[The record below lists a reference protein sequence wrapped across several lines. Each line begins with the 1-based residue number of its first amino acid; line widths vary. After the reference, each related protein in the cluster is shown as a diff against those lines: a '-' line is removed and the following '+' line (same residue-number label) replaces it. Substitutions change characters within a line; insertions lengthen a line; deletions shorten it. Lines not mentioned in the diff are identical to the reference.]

1 MKGSS
6 MIRVENDTLV
16 IIRASYCVAFGSPC
30 AAALVNL
37 YSYWHDINIAK
48 LEQQKEF
55 NKVARQHGESIKR
68 GFGLL
73 QGHSQQKLI
82 EQMQGLFTKH
92 EILAANKRLVEIGVI
107 SMHRNPNKNMQF
119 DRTNYFLFHPKKAN
133 SLLSKSHIGT
143 MDCPNTDNGETE
155 HGQWRNPIRTN
166 NNKEYSIEENIENIE
181 SLPEPE
187 KIEKDVSIKDAT
199 LPQTNDK
206 AAAASF
212 KKQTN
217 YRLIETEEELADI
230 AEQVIVEYEASL
242 KKDYEAV
249 GFIAKNARQYAL
261 KFANQFF
268 KQEGIKMCSLD
279 NSAIKKKLTGWSFI
293 FSNVNLE
300 IAQAQKAMNMTLP
313 HQYKNLATLTS
324 SKKNDNLLSL
334 IGRK

>member
-1 MKGSS
+1 M
-6 MIRVENDTLV
+6 
-16 IIRASYCVAFGSPC
+16 
-30 AAALVNL
+30 
-37 YSYWHDINIAK
+37 
-48 LEQQKEF
+48 
-55 NKVARQHGESIKR
+55 
-68 GFGLL
+68 
-73 QGHSQQKLI
+73 
-82 EQMQGLFTKH
+82 
-92 EILAANKRLVEIGVI
+92 
-107 SMHRNPNKNMQF
+107 
-119 DRTNYFLFHPKKAN
+119 
-133 SLLSKSHIGT
+133 
-143 MDCPNTDNGETE
+143 
-155 HGQWRNPIRTN
+155 
-166 NNKEYSIEENIENIE
+166 
-181 SLPEPE
+181 
-187 KIEKDVSIKDAT
+187 
-199 LPQTNDK
+199 
-206 AAAASF
+206 
-212 KKQTN
+212 
-217 YRLIETEEELADI
+217 ADI